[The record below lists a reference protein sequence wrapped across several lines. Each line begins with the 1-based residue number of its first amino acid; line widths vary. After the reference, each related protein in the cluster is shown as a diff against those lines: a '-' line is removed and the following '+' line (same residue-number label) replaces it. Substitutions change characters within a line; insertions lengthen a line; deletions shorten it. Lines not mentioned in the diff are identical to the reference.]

1 MLKVMTVTRFGAL
14 WSMAMLNVM
23 TVTRFGAKPCTQ
35 NRAHHLLVGL
45 KCLLLWFSNAR
56 QSASRRGKK
65 MHFFLRFSAA
75 RPSAPKA
82 QSGPQVALVMRNLN
96 LAETKRGR

>member
-1 MLKVMTVTRFGAL
+1 MLQVMIITRFGAL
-14 WSMAMLNVM
+14 WSMAMLKVM

-35 NRAHHLLVGL
+35 NRAHQLLADV
-45 KCLLLWFSNAR
+45 KCKFVRFSN
-56 QSASRRGKK
+56 
-65 MHFFLRFSAA
+65 A

-82 QSGPQVALVMRNLN
+82 QNGPQVAFVMRNLN